1 MRLIIK
7 LSKHNNANSNNKD
20 IINYNNQSSTNSNNT
35 LVKGKRTCRT
45 SQSTKL

>member
-20 IINYNNQSSTNSNNT
+20 IFKDKDNNQNSNNSNNK
-35 LVKGKRTCRT
+35 LV
-45 SQSTKL
+45 